1 MKLCKDCKY
10 YKTTVFGIEQFC
22 QSPNNGISLVNGK
35 PKQVPI
41 VYRTDPV
48 YSNVCGEEGAW
59 FVQRKPF
66 WKFWS

>member
-10 YKTTVFGIEQFC
+10 YTTGAFLMDEDC

-35 PKQVPI
+35 PIKKSV

-48 YSNVCGEEGAW
+48 YSNVCGLEGAW
-59 FVQRKPF
+59 FERKPF